1 MTESRI
7 NNQYQAA
14 DAASRPTTTPNP
26 ATVRVFFME
35 NDMAEVTDWFTHQIE
50 PARKGV
56 YQRIDSCGNVTY
68 SLWNGRFWCMNSD
81 NFQRAKE
88 ITLGTG
94 FPELKWRGL
103 AQDPALK
110 GGEA

>member
-1 MTESRI
+1 
-7 NNQYQAA
+7 
-14 DAASRPTTTPNP
+14 
-26 ATVRVFFME
+26 
-35 NDMAEVTDWFTHQIE
+35 
-50 PARKGV
+50 
-56 YQRIDSCGNVTY
+56 
-68 SLWNGRFWCMNSD
+68 MNSD